1 MHPDPEYV
9 QKEAAKEEEV
19 LRVAAATLK
28 QPQKEIIRQKM
39 TELTARQQQVDDV
52 SCLPTLTLADVPKV
66 TAL

>member
-19 LRVAAATLK
+19 LRVAAAALK